1 MPQRIKAGFSDLAGL
16 VDRIDRT
23 SGDVE
28 SDLDKLRAA
37 IAKLATEWTGG
48 ASEAFQ
54 QKIDE
59 WNRAAADLHQ
69 ALQRLGRIVHT
80 ANSNYQS
87 AVSTNTGMWPSV

>member
-37 IAKLATEWTGG
+37 IAKLASEWTGG

-69 ALQRLGRIVHT
+69 ALRRLGGIVHT
-80 ANSNYQS
+80 ANSNYQN
-87 AVSTNTGMWPSV
+87 ALSTNTGMWPSV

>member
-1 MPQRIKAGFSDLAGL
+1 MSRIKAGFGSLDGL
-16 VDRIDRT
+16 VARIDRT
-23 SGDVE
+23 SDDVE
-28 SDLDKLRAA
+28 SQLDGLRTA

-69 ALQRLGRIVHT
+69 SLQRLGRIVHT
-80 ANSNYQS
+80 ANSNYRS
-87 AVSTNTGMWPSV
+87 ALSTNTRMWPSA